1 MQIRGNRSIQ
11 GATICLVLICQVI
24 AVPAQKT
31 VTDRNDL
38 TLFERQIDEGKFAE
52 VEKGLFDYLIAN
64 PRDAKGFALMAK
76 MRLGQGRPSEARSLA
91 SKALTLDPKL
101 MAAKLSLAQA
111 YFQLGDSK
119 ESQSILAGISET
131 EISENSAGLDFA
143 RVFALVGNCP
153 AALKAAEKLP
163 LKVRDGEALPI
174 RARCLL
180 ETGDRQGIESLIK
193 TAKTIARQ
201 NPEIAVRFA
210 EVLSKGGLNDEVVA
224 ILRPVII
231 SNPRNVAALAL
242 LAKSEIYLKE
252 LANAKIHLAQA
263 EKLQPNSSELLFV
276 RSLLESELGNNTGS
290 VVLLEKALVA
300 DPNNTDVLSRLVV
313 TAMRAN
319 QAAKAVRAAER
330 LIGLKPDDLEFL
342 YLYGAASLQNN
353 DLQQAESSLTKYLGA
368 RPNDSRGC
376 LALGLTFAAQKDKLL
391 TARQQLQ
398 HCLDINPNAYEAAY
412 QLGLSYKT
420 QGDMVKATEYLEQT
434 VRLAP
439 NYALSLRDLGAVYL
453 QTGAEA
459 KARPLLEKAVM
470 LDPNDADT
478 HFQLSR
484 LYNLIGERALG
495 QKHLELFQKLKNPK
509 KDVM

>member
-24 AVPAQKT
+24 AVSAQKT

-38 TLFERQIDEGKFAE
+38 SVFEKQIDEGKYPE
-52 VEKGLFDYLIAN
+52 VEKALFDYLIAN
-64 PRDAKGFALMAK
+64 PRDAKGFAMMAK
-76 MRLGQGRPSEARSLA
+76 LRLVQNRPNEARSLA
-91 SKALTLDPKL
+91 GKALTLDPNL
-101 MAAKLSLAQA
+101 LTAKLSLAEA
-111 YFQLGDSK
+111 YFQLG
-119 ESQSILAGISET
+119 ESQESQTLLSGIYES
-131 EISENSAGLDFA
+131 EISENSAGLDA
-143 RVFALVGNCP
+143 VRVFALVGNCP

-163 LKVRDGEALPI
+163 LKVRDGKALPI
-174 RARCLL
+174 RARCLM
-180 ETGDRQGIESLIK
+180 ETGDRQGLDSLLK
-193 TAKTIARQ
+193 TARPIVRQDPDLAVSLAR
-201 NPEIAVRFA
+201 
-210 EVLSKGGLNDEVVA
+210 VLSNGALNKEA
-224 ILRPVII
+224 AEILRPAIL

-252 LANAKIHLAQA
+252 LASAKIHLAQA
-263 EKLQPNSSELLFV
+263 EKLQPNSAELLFV
-276 RSLLESELGNNTGS
+276 RSLLESEQGNNSGS
-290 VVLLEKALVA
+290 VVLLEKSLAA
-300 DPNNTDVLSRLVV
+300 DPDNTEVLARLVV

-330 LIGLKPDDLEFL
+330 LIGIKGDDLEFL

-376 LALGLTFAAQKDKLL
+376 LALGLTFAAQKDKLQ

-398 HCLDINPNAYEAAY
+398 HCLDIDPNAYEAAY

-453 QTGAEA
+453 QTGAES
-459 KARPLLEKAVM
+459 KARPLLEKAVL

-495 QKHLELFQKLKNPK
+495 QKHLELFQKLKNPR
-509 KDVM
+509 KDGM